1 MYVTVSVE
9 VVINMVVL
17 AFSGD
22 IVNVLMV
29 PELSET
35 DGGENDGFVYA
46 SIVMSVGQLER
57 TGFVTSKKINIY
69 CEQHD
74 VFGCSF
80 FLLSWL
86 SKYI

>member
-1 MYVTVSVE
+1 MKKEILFFRCRILIKFWFKLS
-9 VVINMVVL
+9 
-17 AFSGD
+17 
-22 IVNVLMV
+22 
-29 PELSET
+29 ELSET